1 MPGSVLPA
9 LGYRGRKENIDY
21 SLDVKKDKK
30 RINEVIGNEGE
41 LPAEDCLDRGKIRL
55 SCL

>member
-30 RINEVIGNEGE
+30 RTNEVIGNEGE